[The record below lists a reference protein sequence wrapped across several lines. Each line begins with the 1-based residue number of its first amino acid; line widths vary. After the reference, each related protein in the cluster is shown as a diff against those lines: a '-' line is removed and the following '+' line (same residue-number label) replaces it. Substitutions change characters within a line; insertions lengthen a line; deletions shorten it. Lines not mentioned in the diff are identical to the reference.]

1 MIYRF
6 PQQCKYQLIN
16 LKLFQMIKIRLIKRY
31 CSKIKHLF
39 LINYMDVFLNNSICK
54 KVNFQRYMQLKKE
67 GDSLIEELKYIKMIL
82 EFMLK
87 LKQK

>member
-1 MIYRF
+1 
-6 PQQCKYQLIN
+6 
-16 LKLFQMIKIRLIKRY
+16 
-31 CSKIKHLF
+31 
-39 LINYMDVFLNNSICK
+39 MDVFLNNSICK